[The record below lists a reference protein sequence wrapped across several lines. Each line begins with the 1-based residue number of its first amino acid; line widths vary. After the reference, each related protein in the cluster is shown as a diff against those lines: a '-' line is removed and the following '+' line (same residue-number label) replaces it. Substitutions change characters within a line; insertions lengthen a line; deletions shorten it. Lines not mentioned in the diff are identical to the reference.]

1 MVVPEEATRDVSGS
15 PYIPFK
21 LAEKI
26 RGSDIFI
33 ADITTVALTSSSKS
47 IPNPNVAYELG
58 LAAAHLGW
66 DRIILLF
73 NEEVADFKDLPFDFD
88 RHRIS
93 TYRMPETSKP
103 AAPGQQALG
112 ALVGLAIETIIEQDP
127 PRPRDLEG
135 RSDEEI
141 RRARDVAN
149 LKWFFRHMSID
160 LLGLHTRDMP
170 EMLHYSA
177 AMMFDGLD
185 GVLNSPSFRLY
196 DEKLEKLLRTMVRKL
211 GKSLRFDEHYRD
223 TNNIWIQAFGRRGQY
238 SDYEKEMKAAADIRK
253 IMASLARDLA
263 RVIAAVRKDYI
274 EVDLDETSQHFA
286 REYQD
291 TVRRSGSGE

>member
-1 MVVPEEATRDVSGS
+1 MVVPEEATRDVSGA

-73 NEEVADFKDLPFDFD
+73 NEEIAEFRDLPFDFD

-93 TYRMPETSKP
+93 KYRMAETTKP
-103 AAPGQQALG
+103 AAPGQEALG
-112 ALVGLAIETIIEQDP
+112 ALVSLAIETIIEQDP

-141 RRARDVAN
+141 RKSRDVAN

-160 LLGLHTRDMP
+160 MLGLHTRDMP
-170 EMLHYSA
+170 DMLHYFA

-196 DEKLEKLLRTMVRKL
+196 DGKLEKLLRSMVRKL
-211 GKSLRFDEHYRD
+211 GQSLQFDEHYRD
-223 TNNIWIQAFGRRGQY
+223 TNNIWVQAFGRPGKF
-238 SDYEKEMKAAADIRK
+238 SEPDGEMKAAAQIRK
-253 IMASLARDLA
+253 IMASLARDLDK
-263 RVIAAVRKDYI
+263 VITAVRQDYI
-274 EVDLDETSQHFA
+274 EIDLDETSQHFA
-286 REYQD
+286 REYRD
-291 TVRRSGSGE
+291 TVRRTGSGK